1 MKVFVSCVKIY
12 FWINPFQGV
21 SNFGEEMK
29 IIHTGDIHLDSPLV
43 GVKNP
48 EARRH
53 ELLTALAGM
62 SEYAN
67 NNGISAIV
75 VAGDLF
81 DDQSTTTQTI
91 HSVADII
98 KTSKADWFVL
108 RGNHGGSAPY
118 DKLRDLCSKIH
129 FFGNDW
135 TYYSLGNVTIS
146 GRELGN
152 EDVNKWGE
160 LSLDKSRYNI
170 VVLHGDV
177 DDDSY
182 GVIDKRILANSG
194 VKYVALGHRHA
205 FAEHKFGSARACYC
219 GVLEARGFDET
230 TDTGFVEIDTD
241 TDKLRFVRQAIR
253 SVITKRIDVTNANS
267 DIALQRVITDAVAD
281 VSPRNYL
288 NVVFCGTLNDGLHL
302 GMVAKQIL
310 DDRFFALRI
319 KDETQSKLDLQALAQ
334 EISLRGEFVKLAM
347 EIQNVKLR
355 DEILKLGL
363 SALSG
368 EVSL

>member
-1 MKVFVSCVKIY
+1 
-12 FWINPFQGV
+12 
-21 SNFGEEMK
+21 MK
-29 IIHTGDIHLDSPLV
+29 IIHTGDIHLDSPLI

-67 NNGISAIV
+67 NNGVAAIV

-81 DDQSTTTQTI
+81 DDQSATAQTI
-91 HSVADII
+91 QSVADIA
-98 KTSKADWFVL
+98 KTCKADWFVL

-118 DKLRDLCSKIH
+118 DKLRDICPKIH

-135 TYYSLGNVTIS
+135 TYYSLNNVTIC

-152 EDVNKWGE
+152 DDANKWSE
-160 LSLDKSRYNI
+160 LSLDKSRYNV

-194 VKYVALGHRHA
+194 ASYVALGHRHA
-205 FAEHKFGSARACYC
+205 FAEHTFGTVNAYYC
-219 GVLEARGFDET
+219 GALEARGFDET
-230 TDTGFVEIDTD
+230 ADTGFVEIDTD
-241 TDKLRFVRQAIR
+241 TNRLRFVRQAIR
-253 SVITKRIDVTNANS
+253 SVITKRIDVTNVNS
-267 DIALQRVITDAVAD
+267 DIALQRLITEAVAD

-288 NVVFCGTLNDGLHL
+288 NVVFCGELCDGLHL
-302 GMVAKQIL
+302 GMVARQNL
-310 DDRFFALRI
+310 DDRFFALRV
-319 KDETQSKLDLQALAQ
+319 KDETQSKLDLQALSQ
-334 EISLRGEFVKLAM
+334 EISLRGEFIKLAM
-347 EIQNVKLR
+347 QIQDERLRGEIM
-355 DEILKLGL
+355 KLGL
-363 SALSG
+363 AALDG
-368 EVSL
+368 EVNI